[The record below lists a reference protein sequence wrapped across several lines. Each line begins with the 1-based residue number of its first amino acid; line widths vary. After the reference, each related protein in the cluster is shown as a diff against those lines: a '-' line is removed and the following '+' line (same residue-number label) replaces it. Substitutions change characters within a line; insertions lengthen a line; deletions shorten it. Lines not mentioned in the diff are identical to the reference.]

1 MLGRPDQNHVR
12 NVCKIGKGAACCR
25 YLAGDGQGMA
35 CVKHHAAARVVD
47 ARVAAGTMGARG
59 NNCDGF
65 FDQTEETLGRTG

>member
-1 MLGRPDQNHVR
+1 
-12 NVCKIGKGAACCR
+12 
-25 YLAGDGQGMA
+25 MA